1 MRSNAITQKR
11 KQRNNENVI
20 MKVLL
25 IGDIVGSPGRDAV
38 RQILPRLK
46 KEEAVDFVIAN
57 AENSAGGTGI
67 TPRVAN
73 DLFNSGCDVL
83 TSGDHIW
90 RRQEV
95 LEIINSN
102 DRVLRP
108 LNLPSASLGQG
119 YGLYKTETNKTVAV
133 VSLLGRVF
141 IDAMTDSPF
150 IVMRELIP
158 KLKKETD
165 IIIVDFH
172 AEATSEKVAMGWFL
186 DGEAS
191 CVLGTHT
198 HVQTADEHI
207 LPKGTAYIT
216 DVGMTGPFDS
226 VIGRKKEKIIER
238 FITGMPIR
246 FELGAEDIRLQ
257 GAIVEIDDKTGKGIS
272 IKRVSEK
279 INEDATY
286 RTQ

>member
-1 MRSNAITQKR
+1 
-11 KQRNNENVI
+11 
-20 MKVLL
+20 MKILL
-25 IGDIVGSPGRDAV
+25 IGDVVGSPGRDAV
-38 RQILPRLK
+38 RQILPKIK
-46 KEEAVDFVIAN
+46 KAQAVDFTITN

-73 DLFNSGCDVL
+73 DLFNSGSDVL

-95 LEIINSN
+95 LEIIDSN
-102 DRVLRP
+102 DRLLRP
-108 LNLPSASLGQG
+108 LNLPSSSPGRG
-119 YGLYKTETNKTVAV
+119 YSLYKTESDITVAV

-141 IDAMTDSPF
+141 IEAATVSPF
-150 IVMRELIP
+150 IAIREVIP
-158 KLKKETD
+158 KLKKETN

-172 AEATSEKVAMGWFL
+172 AEATSEKIAMGWFL
-186 DGEAS
+186 DGEVS

-207 LPKGTAYIT
+207 LPKGTGYIT

-238 FITGMPIR
+238 FLTGMPIR
-246 FELGAEDIRLQ
+246 FELSKEDVRLQ
-257 GAIVEIDDKTGKGIS
+257 AVIVEIDEKTGKSIS

-279 INEDATY
+279 L
-286 RTQ
+286 

>member
-1 MRSNAITQKR
+1 
-11 KQRNNENVI
+11 
-20 MKVLL
+20 MKILF

-38 RQILPRLK
+38 RQLLPELK
-46 KEEAVDFVIAN
+46 KSKAIDFVIAN

-102 DRVLRP
+102 ERLLRP
-108 LNLPSASLGQG
+108 LNLPDASPGRG
-119 YGLYKTETNKTVAV
+119 YNLYKTDSGVSVAV

-141 IDAMTDSPF
+141 IDAATTSPF
-150 IVMRELIP
+150 IAIRGLLPTI
-158 KLKKETD
+158 KKEGKV
-165 IIIVDFH
+165 IIVDLH
-172 AEATSEKVAMGWFL
+172 AEATSEKIAMGWFL
-186 DGEAS
+186 DGEISAL
-191 CVLGTHT
+191 LGTHT
-198 HVQTADEHI
+198 HVQTADEKI

-238 FITGMPIR
+238 FLTGLPIR
-246 FELGAEDIRLQ
+246 FELGTEDVRLQ
-257 GAIVEIDDKTGKGIS
+257 GAILEIDEKTGKSIS
-272 IKRVSEK
+272 IERVNQQIK
-279 INEDATY
+279 
-286 RTQ
+286 

>member
-1 MRSNAITQKR
+1 
-11 KQRNNENVI
+11 
-20 MKVLL
+20 MKILF

-38 RQILPRLK
+38 RQIVPRLK
-46 KEEAVDFVIAN
+46 ETQSIDFVIAN

-73 DLFNSGCDVL
+73 DLFNSGCNVL

-102 DRVLRP
+102 EHLLRP
-108 LNLPSASLGQG
+108 LNLPSSSPGRG
-119 YGLYKTETNKTVAV
+119 YNFYKTESNLTVAV

-141 IDAMTDSPF
+141 VEAMTDSPF
-150 IVMRELIP
+150 IAIREIIP
-158 KLKKETD
+158 TLKKQTN
-165 IIIVDFH
+165 IIVVDLH
-172 AEATSEKVAMGWFL
+172 AEATSEKIAMGWFL
-186 DGEAS
+186 DGEVS

-216 DVGMTGPFDS
+216 DVGMTGSFDS

-238 FITGMPIR
+238 FLTGMPIR
-246 FELGAEDIRLQ
+246 FELGTEDVRLQ
-257 GAIVEIDDKTGKGIS
+257 GAIVEIDEKTGKSIF
-272 IKRVSEK
+272 IKRVSESL
-279 INEDATY
+279 
-286 RTQ
+286 

>member
-1 MRSNAITQKR
+1 
-11 KQRNNENVI
+11 
-20 MKVLL
+20 MKILF

-38 RQILPRLK
+38 RQILPKIK
-46 KEEAVDFVIAN
+46 KAEAINFVIAN

-73 DLFNSGCDVL
+73 DLLRSGCDVL

-95 LEIINSN
+95 VEVFKSTDKL
-102 DRVLRP
+102 LRP
-108 LNLPSASLGQG
+108 LNLPSSSPGAG
-119 YGLYKTETNKTVAV
+119 YNLYKTDSKIQIGV

-141 IDAMTDSPF
+141 IDAATESPF
-150 IVMRELIP
+150 NAVRDVVA
-158 KLKKETD
+158 KLKKDTK

-172 AEATSEKVAMGWFL
+172 AEATSEKIAMGWFL
-186 DGEAS
+186 DGEVS

-198 HVQTADEHI
+198 HVQTADEKI
-207 LPKGTAYIT
+207 LPKGSAYIT
-216 DVGMTGPFDS
+216 DVGMTGPLDS

-238 FITGMPIR
+238 FLTGMPIR
-246 FELGAEDIRLQ
+246 FELGTEDVRLQ
-257 GAIVEIDDKTGKGIS
+257 GVIVEIDNKIGKSIL

-279 INEDATY
+279 LD
-286 RTQ
+286 R

>member
-1 MRSNAITQKR
+1 
-11 KQRNNENVI
+11 
-20 MKVLL
+20 MKILF

-38 RQILPRLK
+38 RQLLSELK
-46 KEEAVDFVIAN
+46 KSKAIDFVIAN

-102 DRVLRP
+102 ERLLRP
-108 LNLPSASLGQG
+108 FNLPDASPGRG
-119 YGLYKTETNKTVAV
+119 YNLYKTDSNITLAV

-141 IDAMTDSPF
+141 IDAATTSPF
-150 IVMRELIP
+150 IATRDLLPI
-158 KLKKETD
+158 LKKESK

-172 AEATSEKVAMGWFL
+172 AEATSEKIAMGWFL
-186 DGEAS
+186 DGEIS
-191 CVLGTHT
+191 SLLGTHT
-198 HVQTADEHI
+198 HVQTADEKI

-238 FITGMPIR
+238 FLTGLPIR
-246 FELGAEDIRLQ
+246 FELGTEDIRLQ
-257 GAIVEIDDKTGKGIS
+257 GVIIEIDEKTGKSIS
-272 IKRVSEK
+272 IERVNQK
-279 INEDATY
+279 LK
-286 RTQ
+286 

>member
-1 MRSNAITQKR
+1 MRI
-11 KQRNNENVI
+11 
-20 MKVLL
+20 LF

-38 RQILPRLK
+38 RQVVPRLK
-46 KEEAVDFVIAN
+46 EEQAIDFVIAN
-57 AENSAGGTGI
+57 AENAAGGTGI

-73 DLFNSGCDVL
+73 DLFNSGCNVL

-102 DRVLRP
+102 DNLLRP
-108 LNLPSASLGQG
+108 LNLPISSPGRG
-119 YGLYKTETNKTVAV
+119 YNFYKTESNLTIAV

-141 IDAMTDSPF
+141 VEAMTDSPF
-150 IVMRELIP
+150 ISIREIIAI
-158 KLKKETD
+158 LKKQTN
-165 IIIVDFH
+165 IIVVDFH

-186 DGEAS
+186 DGEVS

-198 HVQTADEHI
+198 HIQTADEQI

-238 FITGMPIR
+238 FLTGMPIR
-246 FELGAEDIRLQ
+246 FELGTEDIRLQ
-257 GAIVEIDDKTGKGIS
+257 GVIVEIDDKTGKGLSIMRIS
-272 IKRVSEK
+272 EALK
-279 INEDATY
+279 
-286 RTQ
+286 